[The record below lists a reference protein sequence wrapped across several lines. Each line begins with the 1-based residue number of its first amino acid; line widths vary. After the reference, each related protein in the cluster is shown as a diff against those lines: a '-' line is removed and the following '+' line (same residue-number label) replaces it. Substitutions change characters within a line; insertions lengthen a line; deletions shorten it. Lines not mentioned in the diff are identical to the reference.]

1 MGKPFFTLCVPILQ
15 AFHGTTLSRNISI
28 TVPHNIE
35 KRCID
40 RLLELSPKEAVSVS
54 MQNSREE
61 LLARFSQ

>member
-35 KRCID
+35 KRCKG
-40 RLLELSPKEAVSVS
+40 LSEQEKG
-54 MQNSREE
+54 QT
-61 LLARFSQ
+61 LQGLAHPP